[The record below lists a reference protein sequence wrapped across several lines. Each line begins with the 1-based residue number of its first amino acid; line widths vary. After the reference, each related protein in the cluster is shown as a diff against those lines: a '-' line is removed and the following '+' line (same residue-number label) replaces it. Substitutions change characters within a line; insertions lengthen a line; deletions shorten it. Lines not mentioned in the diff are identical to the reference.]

1 MTLVYSQDSSPEVGV
16 AQTGL
21 LTCLG
26 ERDVA
31 NECKRRQPVMD
42 AMADAGVK
50 VVISAPR
57 ALRERTRYTALIG
70 PTVAGLF
77 AAAQL

>member
-1 MTLVYSQDSSPEVGV
+1 M
-16 AQTGL
+16 
-21 LTCLG
+21 
-26 ERDVA
+26 A
-31 NECKRRQPVMD
+31 NECKRRHPVMD

-50 VVISAPR
+50 VVISVPR
-57 ALRERTRYTALIG
+57 APCERSRYTALIG

>member
-1 MTLVYSQDSSPEVGV
+1 MVPRKLASPGDRPDRGGGGGGGVGN
-16 AQTGL
+16 G
-21 LTCLG
+21 G
-26 ERDVA
+26 ERS
-31 NECKRRQPVMD
+31 QPVMD

-50 VVISAPR
+50 DVISVPR
-57 ALRERTRYTALIG
+57 APPWKRARYTALIG